1 MGSPLFRCH
10 RFKTSAHTNKFYLQY
25 FFLDESWISMLTCI
39 CPFLQSMMFY
49 LENSLLGSRL
59 VLAFLKEEEVA
70 PQVLHQCLSSKWG
83 SSVQP
88 LEPNIEQSFIDY
100 YSQWWWEQILT
111 NGANIEQIFIDYSQ
125 WWEQSACKPKALKF
139 S

>member
-1 MGSPLFRCH
+1 
-10 RFKTSAHTNKFYLQY
+10 
-25 FFLDESWISMLTCI
+25 
-39 CPFLQSMMFY
+39 MFY

-59 VLAFLKEEEVA
+59 VLAFLKEEVAPQVALGWFYMSFFTEHDLQNLDQARLVLAFLKKEEAA

-100 YSQWWWEQILT
+100 YSQWWE
-111 NGANIEQIFIDYSQ
+111 GANSYKWSQ
-125 WWEQSACKPKALKF
+125 
-139 S
+139 